1 MVDFGFGIFINDLS
15 KKQFLGPI
23 YVINAIKDV
32 GHMERNP
39 REIIVQL
46 SIIKILVT
54 SQGFSLVLSYV
65 ARFSQRSS
73 NHVVAVTQ
81 STVEIHC
88 IAQLSFVVSENNIK
102 SELGLGFY

>member
-1 MVDFGFGIFINDLS
+1 MDFALGIFINDLS

-23 YVINAIKDV
+23 YVINIIKDV

-39 REIIVQL
+39 GEITVQL
-46 SIIKILVT
+46 CLIEILVT
-54 SQGFSLVLSYV
+54 SQGFSLFLSYV

-81 STVEIHC
+81 ATVEYSLYCTI
-88 IAQLSFVVSENNIK
+88 
-102 SELGLGFY
+102 ELWN